1 MKMNFI
7 KAIDMINK
15 DFEDAEIEI
24 TLDGDTI
31 ITEINK
37 SYNDMCK
44 MNFIEYDFLKDLYI
58 AKSLELKAQFPLL
71 NFAFAFSDFEK
82 NIVYTGIMDGHVIY
96 DAFDRK
102 DVSKKD

>member
-1 MKMNFI
+1 MKTNFI

-15 DFEDAEIEI
+15 DFEDIEIEI
-24 TLDGDTI
+24 SVDGDNI
-31 ITEINK
+31 LTEINMPY
-37 SYNDMCK
+37 SEMCK
-44 MNFIEYDFLKDLYI
+44 LNFIEYDFLKELYI

-71 NFAFAFSDFEK
+71 NFAFAFSDFAK
-82 NIVYTGIMDGHVIY
+82 DVVYTGILDGHVIY

>member
-7 KAIDMINK
+7 KAIDIINK

-31 ITEINK
+31 ITELNK
-37 SYNDMCK
+37 PYSEMCK

-82 NIVYTGIMDGHVIY
+82 NVVYTGILDGHVIY

-102 DVSKKD
+102 DVSKGE